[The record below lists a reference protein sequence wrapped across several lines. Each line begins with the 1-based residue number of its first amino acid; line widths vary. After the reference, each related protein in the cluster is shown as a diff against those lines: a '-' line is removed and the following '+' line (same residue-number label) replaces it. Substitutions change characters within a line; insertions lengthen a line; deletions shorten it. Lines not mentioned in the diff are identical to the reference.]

1 MIKKIIFIGFGSI
14 GQRHYA
20 NLSCCFKNLDVKTYI
35 GENKTKINKRPNNK
49 FREERI
55 NIISSKQNLIKE
67 LKCLL
72 PGDIVFI
79 CSRSSEHILHLEL
92 TSENVKDNILIIVE
106 KPLAT
111 DLLELK
117 KIHSLKLRKNIFVI
131 SQFRCSSV
139 FSQLKN
145 FIENNIFG
153 DLISFSFINH
163 ESIKNWHP
171 WENYKDSYSTN
182 KHYGGGCLFTQI
194 HDLEILYGLMGLPNK
209 SHFFFGDGKN
219 LDIDVDDY
227 YCASLVYKKNKDI
240 FGTITS
246 SYYSNIKPRIH
257 SFTFENALVVWDLNK
272 DELEINSK
280 KTKNLKSLNRNDL
293 FLKLSKNIINISEN
307 LKVNKYF
314 LNKYNSGLVTLED
327 SIILHEWLL
336 INTLD

>member
-1 MIKKIIFIGFGSI
+1 MIKKVIFIGFGSI
-14 GQRHYA
+14 GQRHYS
-20 NLSCCFKNLDVKTYI
+20 NLSCCFNNLDVKTYI
-35 GENKTKINKRPNNK
+35 GENKSKINKRPNNE
-49 FREERI
+49 FREESI
-55 NIISSKQNLIKE
+55 KIISSTQDLIKE
-67 LKCLL
+67 LKSLL

-79 CSRSSEHILHLEL
+79 CSRSSEHIFHLEL
-92 TSENVKDNILIIVE
+92 ACKNVKDNILIVVE

-117 KIHSLKLRKNIFVI
+117 RIHSLKLKKNIFVI
-131 SQFRCSSV
+131 SQFRCSHV
-139 FSQLKN
+139 FSQLNN
-145 FIENNIFG
+145 FILNNIYG

-163 ESIKNWHP
+163 ESIKKWHP
-171 WENYKDSYSTN
+171 WENYKDSYSTS
-182 KHYGGGCLFTQI
+182 KYFGGGCLFTQI

-257 SFTFENALVVWDLNK
+257 SYTFENAFVIWDLNK

-280 KTKNLKSLNRNDL
+280 KTKNLKSFNRNQL

-307 LKVNKYF
+307 LKVNKNF
-314 LNKYNSGLVTLED
+314 VNKCNSGLVSLED

-336 INTLD
+336 LNTLD